1 MKSLLWD
8 IDYRCNLHCIHC
20 YNEQS
25 ERNKKSTLLNNFS
38 IDFILDRIIE
48 LGVEHLHLLGGEP
61 LLYSGIIELIQK
73 AKQRNLKVS
82 VNTNGLLLSKQ
93 TVMELI
99 SANLDQITVS
109 LDGENARD
117 NDIIRGENTFKIV
130 TEKIRSMVEIVA
142 DSKSKLLIQ
151 IASVVTKENI
161 DKIYRMPI
169 LVNMLGVRYLDIM
182 PIHYQGN
189 GLKNKNALEI
199 SEEEYKSIIPKVLYY
214 SYLYNVYTQID
225 CNSAYL
231 DEICK
236 KMGFARNTNSMFD
249 VCQGGKEFLYMSAEG
264 DLFPC
269 GPMSFSNKWQH
280 YISLLDDN
288 VKEEIEKIHMY
299 MRSLTKCNDE
309 EAQLCIKC
317 PISM

>member
-25 ERNKKSTLLNNFS
+25 DRNRKSNLLNNFG
-38 IDFILDRIIE
+38 IDFTLDRIIE

-73 AKQRNLKVS
+73 AKRRNLKVS

-117 NDIIRGENTFKIV
+117 NDIIRGENTFNIV

-161 DKIYRMPI
+161 NKIYRMPI

-189 GLKNKNALEI
+189 GLKNKSTLEI

-214 SYLYNVYTQID
+214 SYIYNVYTQID

-236 KMGFARNTNSMFD
+236 KMGFVRNTNSMFD
-249 VCQGGKEFLYMSAEG
+249 ICQGGKEFLYMNAEG

-269 GPMSFSNKWQH
+269 GPMSFSNKWQQ

-288 VKEEIEKIHMY
+288 VKEEIEKIPIY
-299 MRSLTKCNDE
+299 MRGLIKCNDD